1 MHPCSRSLFGAS
13 LIQPPPEQALQ
24 NLDIFIIKPVS
35 GPQQQI
41 HKALFPRLRQPSVKL
56 KVGHTM
62 PAFRKT
68 RDQHIR
74 YRTSMSR
81 DMYRALH
88 GLTQA
93 GNYLGRIDNAITTK
107 ILERAKRGAF
117 ANQTQRNPCIAS

>member
-35 GPQQQI
+35 GLQKQI
-41 HKALFPRLRQPSVKL
+41 HNALFPRLRQPSVKL

-62 PAFRKT
+62 PAFRKAG
-68 RDQHIR
+68 DQHIR

-81 DMYRALH
+81 HMYRPLH

-93 GNYLGRIDNAITTK
+93 GNHLGSIDNAITTK
-107 ILERAKRGAF
+107 IVERVKRSLF
-117 ANQTQRNPCIAS
+117 ANQTQRNPSTAP